1 MSTTGK
7 ILIFLG
13 MIIALGCLGFVIYN
27 QINIAKQQT
36 AIQAQILE
44 QKALVD
50 GLVQSANQ
58 YVSKSDLNAFIQQN
72 SGDLKAIQDNLSSLG
87 AQITAANVV
96 TANSQG
102 QTGNNLPSSGT
113 GSANPKPPT
122 AVVVNCPNGG
132 SVSCPNTDPYGYQTK
147 QQDFALNEEFS
158 TLKVP
163 FGTVSFSAWQQNP
176 WSQNIL
182 PRTYNVTSVI
192 GTDENQRVYVDNKM
206 TVTSGGKEYTIPI
219 TTAKT
224 EQVYPSATFSFWNPH
239 LFMTGGGGVNF
250 AQLPIQGSA
259 NAGIV
264 LGIMSYGKYKTNP
277 DVSVLQLGAGYQT
290 GTGRA
295 TVILNPVAFNI
306 GHLVGTSLI
315 NNTYIGPSL
324 QLDTKANFLGGLN
337 LTIGF

>member
-7 ILIFLG
+7 ILIFIG
-13 MIIALGCLGFVIYN
+13 MIITIGCLGFVIYN
-27 QINIAKQQT
+27 QINISKQQQ
-36 AIQAQILE
+36 AIQTQVLE
-44 QKALVD
+44 QRALVD

-58 YVSKSDLNAFIQQN
+58 YTTKADLNAFIQQN
-72 SGDLKAIQDNLSSLG
+72 AGDLKAIQDNLSSLG

-102 QTGNNLPSSGT
+102 QSGNNLPSSGT
-113 GSANPKPPT
+113 GPVNPKPPT

-132 SVSCPNTDPYGYQTK
+132 TVNCPNTDPYGYQSK
-147 QQDFALNEEFS
+147 QQDFALNEDFA

-206 TVTSGGKEYTIPI
+206 TVTSGGKQYTIPI

-224 EQVYPSATFSFWNPH
+224 EQTYPSAKWSFWNPQ
-239 LFMTGGGGVNF
+239 LFLGADANLSLTKFPAV
-250 AQLPIQGSA
+250 QGEFVPNLTFGA
-259 NAGIV
+259 I
-264 LGIMSYGKYKTNP
+264 SYGQFKTTP
-277 DVSVLQLGAGYQT
+277 DVSVLQVGAGYAAIT
-290 GTGRA
+290 KRPVLTI
-295 TVILNPVAFNI
+295 VPVAFNLHKVI
-306 GHLVGTSLI
+306 PI
-315 NNTYIGPSL
+315 IQNTYLAPTIQISTDG
-324 QLDTKANFLGGLN
+324 TVYGGGGLH
-337 LTIGF
+337 LHF